1 MGIAYWPFMAYM
13 GITFVLVT
21 SIVVMSYLL
30 GERHVERVTTE
41 PYESGMVNTGT
52 ARLRLTIKFY
62 LIALFFVIFD
72 VESIFIFAW
81 VIAFRDVGLAA
92 YGEVLFFIGVL
103 VAAWIYLWRQGALD
117 WGTVWYKKEQRK
129 RMECEPADT
138 KGANI

>member
-1 MGIAYWPFMAYM
+1 METVYWPFVAYM
-13 GITFVLVT
+13 GITLVLVT
-21 SIVVMSYLL
+21 AIILISYVL
-30 GERHVERVTTE
+30 GERHVERVTAE

-129 RMECEPADT
+129 RMKREPADT
-138 KGANI
+138 EAANI